1 MQYNVLFLYAVAHN
15 YVILCEYY
23 AHEEISIRP
32 DFTDAIKKGIG
43 RNCKIVGNDRYRRLL
58 RELARVNI
66 SIRYTLPCIYTSEE
80 KWGKRSLR
88 R

>member
-1 MQYNVLFLYAVAHN
+1 MR
-15 YVILCEYY
+15 ILCARRDKYKTRFY
-23 AHEEISIRP
+23 RC
-32 DFTDAIKKGIG
+32 DKKGIG

-58 RELARVNI
+58 RELAMVNI
-66 SIRYTLPCIYTSEE
+66 SIRYTLPRIYTSEE